1 MNSKNRHSSG
11 KITMAPNRIEEVSVV
26 FQKIGT
32 GDFTKRQYDEVK
44 RNGAE
49 LSRLVSA
56 GYIIRTRNGDQPT
69 DQNGNRYFRNTYR
82 INPKV
87 VEVLKNVRV

>member
-11 KITMAPNRIEEVSVV
+11 KITMAPNRIEEVSMAYHE
-26 FQKIGT
+26 FGS

-44 RNGAE
+44 LKGAE
-49 LSRLVSA
+49 LSWLVSA
-56 GYIIRTRNGDQPT
+56 GYIIRTRNGDQPL

-87 VEVLKNVRV
+87 VEVLKNAGV